1 MSFITDRIALEGL
14 TFDDVLLIPSYSDV
28 LPKEV
33 SLKTRFTRNIML
45 NLPFVSAAMD
55 TVTEAKMA
63 ISIAREGGIGVIH
76 KNMSIAEQA
85 KQVASVKRAENGM
98 INSPVIITADKTV
111 GDALRI
117 MAEYKIGGIPVVD
130 EKNKLIGIVIVLIR
144 SECCKRAYIRGA
156 FLAAGSLSDPQ
167 KAYHLEFVC
176 NTRGQA
182 QQLVGVIAAFGIEA
196 HFVERKKASGRL
208 AYVVYVKEGDGIS
221 DLLNMMKAHVALMSF
236 EDARIRKDIANSI
249 NRQVN
254 CETANIKKTITASS
268 SQVED
273 ILYLQERVGLENLPE
288 GLRDLARLR
297 LENRDTSL
305 KELGE
310 MLDPPVGKSGV
321 NHRLRKIKQLADT
334 LRETSK

>member
-1 MSFITDRIALEGL
+1 MAVSFSRMVKEEAAEQIPHALHCQIAE
-14 TFDDVLLIPSYSDV
+14 
-28 LPKEV
+28 
-33 SLKTRFTRNIML
+33 
-45 NLPFVSAAMD
+45 SAA
-55 TVTEAKMA
+55 
-63 ISIAREGGIGVIH
+63 IFG
-76 KNMSIAEQA
+76 
-85 KQVASVKRAENGM
+85 
-98 INSPVIITADKTV
+98 
-111 GDALRI
+111 
-117 MAEYKIGGIPVVD
+117 
-130 EKNKLIGIVIVLIR
+130 LIGSIETAKDGTKKIKIETENDFVEKKCFTLFRKAFSIESGAGETVPAGDVSKISDAFRLQNGHKGIADDVLIR
-144 SECCKRAYIRGA
+144 SECCKRAFIRGA
-156 FLAAGSLSDPQ
+156 FLAAGSLSDPH

-182 QQLVGVIAAFGIEA
+182 EQLIGVIAAFGIEA

-208 AYVVYVKEGDGIS
+208 AYVVYIKEGDGIS
-221 DLLNMMKAHVALMSF
+221 DLLNMMKAHVALMAF

-321 NHRLRKIKQLADT
+321 NHRLRKIKQLADA
-334 LRETSK
+334 LRESSN

>member
-1 MSFITDRIALEGL
+1 MAVSFSRMVKEEAAEQIPHALHCQIAE
-14 TFDDVLLIPSYSDV
+14 
-28 LPKEV
+28 
-33 SLKTRFTRNIML
+33 
-45 NLPFVSAAMD
+45 SAA
-55 TVTEAKMA
+55 
-63 ISIAREGGIGVIH
+63 IFG
-76 KNMSIAEQA
+76 
-85 KQVASVKRAENGM
+85 
-98 INSPVIITADKTV
+98 
-111 GDALRI
+111 
-117 MAEYKIGGIPVVD
+117 
-130 EKNKLIGIVIVLIR
+130 LIGSNETAKDGTKKIKIETENDFVEKKCFTLFRKAFSIESGAGETVPSGDVSKISDAFRLQNGHKGIADDVLIR
-144 SECCKRAYIRGA
+144 SECCKRAFIRGA
-156 FLAAGSLSDPQ
+156 FLAAGSLSDPH

-182 QQLVGVIAAFGIEA
+182 EQLIGVIAAFGIEA

-208 AYVVYVKEGDGIS
+208 AYVVYIKEGDGIS
-221 DLLNMMKAHVALMSF
+221 DLLNMMKAHVALMAF

-268 SQVED
+268 SQAED

-321 NHRLRKIKQLADT
+321 NHRLRKIKQLADA
-334 LRETSK
+334 LRESSN

>member
-1 MSFITDRIALEGL
+1 M
-14 TFDDVLLIPSYSDV
+14 
-28 LPKEV
+28 
-33 SLKTRFTRNIML
+33 
-45 NLPFVSAAMD
+45 
-55 TVTEAKMA
+55 
-63 ISIAREGGIGVIH
+63 
-76 KNMSIAEQA
+76 
-85 KQVASVKRAENGM
+85 
-98 INSPVIITADKTV
+98 
-111 GDALRI
+111 
-117 MAEYKIGGIPVVD
+117 
-130 EKNKLIGIVIVLIR
+130 
-144 SECCKRAYIRGA
+144 
-156 FLAAGSLSDPQ
+156 
-167 KAYHLEFVC
+167 
-176 NTRGQA
+176 
-182 QQLVGVIAAFGIEA
+182 
-196 HFVERKKASGRL
+196 
-208 AYVVYVKEGDGIS
+208 VYVKEGDGIS

>member
-1 MSFITDRIALEGL
+1 MGVSFSRMVKEEAAQQIPHALHCQIAEAAAIFGLIGSFEPAADGRVRIKIETENEFVGKKCFTLFRKAFSIESGAGETIPSGDASKISDAFRLQNDHPGITD
-14 TFDDVLLIPSYSDV
+14 D
-28 LPKEV
+28 
-33 SLKTRFTRNIML
+33 
-45 NLPFVSAAMD
+45 
-55 TVTEAKMA
+55 
-63 ISIAREGGIGVIH
+63 
-76 KNMSIAEQA
+76 
-85 KQVASVKRAENGM
+85 
-98 INSPVIITADKTV
+98 
-111 GDALRI
+111 
-117 MAEYKIGGIPVVD
+117 
-130 EKNKLIGIVIVLIR
+130 VLIR

-334 LRETSK
+334 SRETSK

>member
-1 MSFITDRIALEGL
+1 MAVSFSRMVKEEAAEQIPHALHCQIAE
-14 TFDDVLLIPSYSDV
+14 
-28 LPKEV
+28 
-33 SLKTRFTRNIML
+33 
-45 NLPFVSAAMD
+45 SAA
-55 TVTEAKMA
+55 
-63 ISIAREGGIGVIH
+63 IFG
-76 KNMSIAEQA
+76 
-85 KQVASVKRAENGM
+85 
-98 INSPVIITADKTV
+98 
-111 GDALRI
+111 
-117 MAEYKIGGIPVVD
+117 
-130 EKNKLIGIVIVLIR
+130 LIGSIETAKDGTKKIKIETENDFVEKKCFTLFRKAFSIESGAGETVPSGDVSKISDAFRLQNGHKGIADDVLIR
-144 SECCKRAYIRGA
+144 SECCKRAFIRGA
-156 FLAAGSLSDPQ
+156 FLAAGSLSDPH

-182 QQLVGVIAAFGIEA
+182 EQLIGVIAAFGIEA

-208 AYVVYVKEGDGIS
+208 AYVVYIKEGDGIS
-221 DLLNMMKAHVALMSF
+221 DLLNMMKAHVALMAF

-321 NHRLRKIKQLADT
+321 NHRLRKIKQLADA
-334 LRETSK
+334 LRESSN